1 MKKLLRRL
9 CADRRGE
16 DLIEYVLLCAFMALA
31 TVAAFQLTAAGMNT
45 AYQGWDAAQQDRWDL
60 NADITPTNSGS

>member
-9 CADRRGE
+9 WADQRGE

-31 TVAAFQLTAAGMNT
+31 TVVAFQLTAGGMKT
-45 AYQGWDAAQQDRWDL
+45 VYEGWDAAQQDRWDL
-60 NADITPTNSGS
+60 NADLTPTDGGS